1 MRPAFA
7 AIVRVPILIPI
18 LIRVRF
24 LSALAFIAALPA
36 LAQGYPSRP
45 VRFIVPF
52 PPGSSTDAAAR
63 LVAQDLAVALRG
75 QVVVDNRAGASGNI
89 GTEIVARA
97 APDGHTLVL
106 GTTSTLAVAVVA
118 NAKLGYDPIGDFAP
132 ISLIG
137 SSPYVL
143 AVHPALPATTLR
155 ELITLARA
163 QPGRISYGSAGNASL
178 GHLAGELFAATT
190 STRLNHVPYKSSALA
205 VIDVL
210 SGRIELQWGSISPT
224 LPHIRSGR
232 LRALATTGIT
242 RVTALPDVPTAI
254 EAGVPGYEVA
264 LWMGVL
270 APASTPATIVTL
282 LNRQIVA
289 IVTRPAMHE
298 ALIAQGLEPMPG
310 PAATFAAH
318 IRSETH
324 KWRRVAQT
332 AGITP

>member
-1 MRPAFA
+1 MK
-7 AIVRVPILIPI
+7 L
-18 LIRVRF
+18 LG
-24 LSALAFIAALPA
+24 ALAFIVALPA
-36 LAQGYPSRP
+36 LAQNYPSRP

-52 PPGSSTDAAAR
+52 PAGSSTDATAR
-63 LVAQDLAVALRG
+63 LVAQDLAVALQG

-89 GTEIVARA
+89 GTEIAARA
-97 APDGHTLVL
+97 APDGQTLVL
-106 GTTSTLAVAVVA
+106 GTASTLAVAVVA
-118 NAKLGYDPIGDFAP
+118 NARLGYDPIGDFAP
-132 ISLIG
+132 VSLIG
-137 SSPYVL
+137 SSPYVI
-143 AVHPALPATTLR
+143 AVHPALPAASLR
-155 ELITLARA
+155 ELIALARA
-163 QPGRISYGSAGNASL
+163 QPGRISYASAGNASL
-178 GHLAGELFAATT
+178 GHLAGELFTVMT
-190 STRLNHVPYKSSALA
+190 GTRLNHVPYKSSALA

-254 EAGVPGYEVA
+254 EAGVPGYDVA

-310 PAATFAAH
+310 PAAAFAAH